1 MTSKKKPNKLIL
13 PRLPQF
19 RLLPFLITLFA
30 FLITAVFIINSL
42 YSDGVTEDFRD
53 FEEGRVAER
62 DVIAESRISYIDEEA
77 TRLRREAELRQIPPV
92 FKYSLEINDE
102 VQNAY
107 QNFVDFSKA
116 IFDTGISTRDYLSQ
130 INANFSMQFHD
141 EILDVLY
148 NDEERLQILDASI
161 ATLKQVLDTG
171 IFALPSAAL
180 ERFSPEQVEL
190 LHNYGNRTER
200 ERIAFSHILTLA
212 NLSNA
217 IDRYIALDA
226 PSSFKVIAWD
236 LLSPFIKANVFFS
249 EADTEQR
256 LTEANIQVEPVVK
269 YIEPGTRIIKRG
281 FIISAE
287 AMIELEA
294 LKSAISGRDPRNIVG
309 QVIILLLLYALFI
322 FLGSIKL
329 IGRVL
334 SNEEIYLLAILSA
347 LYLIGAVLVKN
358 LSFNTEYFPVSIIL
372 PTALVVMLPAI
383 LIDAPLA
390 LLMAFALPLS
400 AFFSDSFDTWAY
412 LFALVSGIV
421 ASYLLRNA
429 EKRMDL
435 VRAGLIIAIANAV
448 ATIAILLIQRAA
460 LSSYPIV
467 LFWAAFN
474 GVASGMLVLG
484 LLPPLEHALDA
495 VTTFRLIELADL
507 NSPTLKKLFTIA
519 PGTYTHSLI
528 VANLAESACREI
540 GANPLLARVGAYYHD
555 IGKMEQ
561 PEYFVENQTTHNK
574 HNELP
579 PRLSA
584 TVIRSHVK
592 LGVEK
597 ARALDLP
604 HAVID
609 IIAQH
614 HGNSVITWF
623 YNEALKQDPQARVED
638 FSYPGSPPRSRE
650 SAVVM
655 LADVSEAACRSLEKP
670 TAAKIEK
677 FIQELITSKVEHGQ
691 LAESELTFRD
701 LEIIK
706 KAFVRSLAAHYHS
719 RIEYPKLP
727 PKEPAQ
733 GTALKEAIQ

>member
-1 MTSKKKPNKLIL
+1 MTTKKKPNKQIL
-13 PRLPQF
+13 LRLPKF
-19 RLLPFLITLFA
+19 RLLPSLVTLFA
-30 FLITAVFIINSL
+30 FLITAAFIISSL
-42 YSDGVTEDFRD
+42 YSDWMTEDFRD

-77 TRLRREAELRQIPPV
+77 TRLRRESALRQIPAV
-92 FKYSLEINDE
+92 FKYSLEVNEE

-107 QNFVDFSKA
+107 QNFVDLSKA
-116 IFDTGISTRDYLSQ
+116 SFDAGISTRDYLSQ
-130 INANFSMQFHD
+130 INANFPMRFYD
-141 EILDVLY
+141 EILDMLY
-148 NDEERLQILDASI
+148 NDEAHLQILDAGM
-161 ATLKQVLDTG
+161 ATLEQVLEAG
-171 IFALPSAAL
+171 VFALPSAAL
-180 ERFSPEQVEL
+180 ERFSTEQVEL

-200 ERIAFSHILTLA
+200 ERRAFSHILTLE
-212 NLSNA
+212 NLSNV
-217 IDRYIALDA
+217 IDRYITPDA

-236 LLSPFIKANVFFS
+236 LLSPFIKANVVFS

-256 LTEANIQVEPVVK
+256 LAEANIQGELVVK
-269 YIEPGTRIIKRG
+269 YIDPGTRIIKRG

-287 AMIELEA
+287 ALIELEA
-294 LKSAISGRDPRNIVG
+294 LKSAISGKDLRTIVG
-309 QVIILLLLYALFI
+309 QSIILLLLYALFI
-322 FLGSIKL
+322 FLGVVEL
-329 IGRVL
+329 IGRTL

-347 LYLIGAVLVKN
+347 LYLIGAVLAKN
-358 LSFNTEYFPVSIIL
+358 IAFNIEYFPVSIIL

-383 LIDAPLA
+383 LIDARLA
-390 LLMAFALPLS
+390 LLMAFTLPLS
-400 AFFSDSFDTWAY
+400 AFLSDSFDTWAY

-429 EKRMDL
+429 EKRMDV
-435 VRAGLIIAIANAV
+435 VRAGLIIAGANAV
-448 ATIAILLIQRAA
+448 STIAILLIQRAE

-474 GVASGMLVLG
+474 GIASGMLVLG

-519 PGTYTHSLI
+519 PGTYTHSLT
-528 VANLAESACREI
+528 VANLAESACRDI

-597 ARALDLP
+597 ARALELP

-623 YNEALKQDPQARVED
+623 YNEALKQDPQVSVED
-638 FSYPGSPPRSRE
+638 FSYPGSPPHSRE

-677 FIQELITSKVEHGQ
+677 FIQELITAKVEHGQ

-719 RIEYPKLP
+719 RIAYPKLP
-727 PKEPAQ
+727 PKEPVA
-733 GTALKEAIQ
+733 GVVV

>member
-1 MTSKKKPNKLIL
+1 MTSKKKPNKPIL
-13 PRLPQF
+13 PRLPKF
-19 RLLPFLITLFA
+19 RLLPSLVTLFA

-42 YSDGVTEDFRD
+42 YLDGSPDDFRD

-62 DVIAESRISYIDEEA
+62 DVIAESRISYIDKEA

-92 FKYSLEINDE
+92 FKYSLEVNEE

-107 QNFVDFSKA
+107 RNFVDFSKVV
-116 IFDTGISTRDYLSQ
+116 FDTGVSTGDYLSE
-130 INANFSMQFHD
+130 IDANFPMQFHD
-141 EILDVLY
+141 GILDMLY
-148 NDEERLQILDASI
+148 NDEARLQILDAGM
-161 ATLKQVLDTG
+161 ATLKQVLDAG
-171 IFALPSAAL
+171 IFTLPSIAL
-180 ERFSPEQVEL
+180 ERFSSEQVEL

-200 ERIAFSHILTLA
+200 ERITFSHILTLA

-217 IDRYIALDA
+217 IDRYIAPDA

-236 LLSPFIKANVFFS
+236 LLSPFIQANVFFS
-249 EADTEQR
+249 EVDTEQR

-294 LKSAISGRDPRNIVG
+294 LKSAISGKDPRAIVG
-309 QVIILLLLYALFI
+309 QTMILLILYALFI
-322 FLGSIKL
+322 FIGTVKL
-329 IGRVL
+329 TGHAL
-334 SNEEIYLLAILSA
+334 SNEEIYLLAILSC

-383 LIDAPLA
+383 LIDRPLA

-400 AFFSDSFDTWAY
+400 AFLSDSFDTWAY
-412 LFALVSGIV
+412 FFALVSGIV
-421 ASYLLRNA
+421 ASYLLRDA
-429 EKRMDL
+429 EKRMDM
-435 VRAGLIIAIANAV
+435 VRAGLIIAAVNAV
-448 ATIAILLIQRAA
+448 ATIAILLIQRAV
-460 LSSYPIV
+460 LSWYPIV

-474 GVASGMLVLG
+474 GIASGMLVLG

-519 PGTYTHSLI
+519 PGTYTHSLT

-555 IGKMEQ
+555 IGKMDQ
-561 PEYFVENQTTHNK
+561 PEYFVENQTTYNK
-574 HNELP
+574 HSELP

-597 ARALDLP
+597 ARVLGLP
-604 HAVID
+604 RAVID
-609 IIAQH
+609 IIAEH

-623 YNEALKQDPQARVED
+623 YNEALKQDPQVSVED

-677 FIQELITSKVEHGQ
+677 FIQELITGKVEHGQ

-727 PKEPAQ
+727 RKEPAA
-733 GTALKEAIQ
+733 GAGV

>member
-1 MTSKKKPNKLIL
+1 MTNKKKPNKHFPSL
-13 PRLPQF
+13 PKI
-19 RLLPFLITLFA
+19 RLLPSLITLFA
-30 FLITAVFIINSL
+30 FLITAAFIINSM
-42 YSDGVTEDFRD
+42 YSDGVSDDFRD

-62 DVIAESRISYIDEEA
+62 DVVAERHISYIDEEA
-77 TRLRREAELRQIPPV
+77 TQLLREAELRLIPPV
-92 FKYSLEINDE
+92 FKYDLEVNEE

-107 QNFVDFSKA
+107 HTFVDFSKA
-116 IFDTGISTRDYLSQ
+116 VFDTGVSTRDYLSE
-130 INANFSMQFHD
+130 IAANFPMQFHD

-148 NDEERLQILDASI
+148 NDEARLHILDAGM
-161 ATLKQVLDTG
+161 ATLKQVLDAG
-171 IFALPSAAL
+171 VFALPSTTL

-217 IDRYIALDA
+217 IDRYIAPDA

-256 LTEANIQVEPVVK
+256 LTEANIHVEPVVK
-269 YIEPGTRIIKRG
+269 YIDPGTRIIKRG

-287 AMIELEA
+287 AMAELEA
-294 LKSAISGRDPRNIVG
+294 LKSAISGKDPRTIVG
-309 QVIILLLLYALFI
+309 QTMILLLLYALFI
-322 FLGSIKL
+322 FLGAVKL
-329 IGRVL
+329 IGRAL
-334 SNEEIYLLAILSA
+334 SNEEIYLLAILSS
-347 LYLIGAVLVKN
+347 LYLIGAVLVKH
-358 LSFNTEYFPVSIIL
+358 LSFSTEYFPVSIVL

-383 LIDAPLA
+383 LIGAPLA

-400 AFFSDSFDTWAY
+400 AFLTDSFDIWSY
-412 LFALVSGIV
+412 FFALVSGIV
-421 ASYLLRNA
+421 ASYLLRDA

-435 VRAGLIIAIANAV
+435 VRAGLIIAAAHAV

-460 LSSYPIV
+460 LSWYPIV

-474 GVASGMLVLG
+474 GIASGMLVQG

-519 PGTYTHSLI
+519 PGTYTHSLT

-540 GANPLLARVGAYYHD
+540 GANPLLAKVGAYYHD

-597 ARALDLP
+597 AHALGLP
-604 HAVID
+604 RAVID
-609 IIAQH
+609 IIAEH

-623 YNEALKQDPQARVED
+623 YNEALKQDPQVNPGD

-677 FIQELITSKVEHGQ
+677 FIQELITGKVEHGQ

-706 KAFVRSLAAHYHS
+706 KAFVRSLTAHYHS

-727 PKEPAQ
+727 PKEPAA
-733 GTALKEAIQ
+733 GTSA